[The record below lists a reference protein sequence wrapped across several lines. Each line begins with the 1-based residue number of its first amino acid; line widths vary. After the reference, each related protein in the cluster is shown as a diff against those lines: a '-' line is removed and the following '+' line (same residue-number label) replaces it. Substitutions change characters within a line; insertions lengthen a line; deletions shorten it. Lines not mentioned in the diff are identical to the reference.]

1 MSIQDGTQLASNFN
15 SAMYNIMHSS
25 NITISTIYSMHQAM
39 SADVDVS
46 SLDSARNSVNQLTQA
61 MVRLNSTMDYTS
73 TIRIEPPVPVEEPNG
88 GSDQDIS
95 DNADEQSRFNQLL
108 REGANEAGNL
118 LSSIGDIAKEYMNL
132 ENVKKVLDIS
142 DQMSQTTARLGMM
155 DAAFQETGTGFG
167 STDGLMDA
175 VYKSAQNSRGSFG
188 DMAEIVASFGNNG
201 GDVFG
206 SSAEVVGFT
215 NLLQKQMVIAG
226 VSNPESSE
234 AMLQLSQSFGSG
246 ELGGDELGSIFE
258 QAPELMQNIA
268 DYMGL
273 PLSAVR
279 EMASE
284 GQISAGIL
292 KSAVFAASDE
302 INSKFEQMPM
312 TWEQV
317 MQSLQNTALISF
329 QPVLEKINELINSE
343 GFQHF
348 ANSAMIAIGMVAQ
361 VIMGIFDVIGM
372 VGTVLAENWSWIS
385 PIIYGV
391 VAALALYV
399 IYQGISA
406 AAMAIVTAA
415 QWAWNA
421 AMSASPITWI
431 IILIIA
437 FIALIFAV
445 CNAIAQMT
453 GIANSGFGV
462 ITGGIN
468 VVIQF
473 FKNLGL
479 SVANIAL
486 GIGCAIVALANNI
499 KAAFHNAIC
508 SAQSMFWRLLSTAL
522 TVIAG
527 ICENLNKLPFVEI
540 EYSGLTSAAAEYAA
554 KAREAEGNKKEYTN
568 IADAFHKGASTFNTF
583 EDGWAEDAFNAGASW
598 GDNIASKVS
607 DFFNNGSGSD
617 IGNYPQEGKD
627 YGFAGGGV
635 EDGGGL
641 GGGLGGGIAEGIDG
655 SNTAGNVEDINNS
668 VSVGE
673 EDLKYLRDLAEQ
685 EIVNR
690 YTVAEISIDQ
700 TNNNKISSKMDLDGV
715 VTGLTNAVN
724 EAVGVITEGVHG

>member
-1 MSIQDGTQLASNFN
+1 MSIQDSTQLENNFN
-15 SAMYNIMHSS
+15 SAMYQIMRSA
-25 NITISTIYSMHQAM
+25 NVTISTVYSMHQAM

-46 SLDSARNSVNQLTQA
+46 SLDSARDSVNQLTQA

-73 TIRIEPPVPVEEPNG
+73 TIRIIPPVPAGEPSG
-88 GSDQDIS
+88 GPDPDIS
-95 DNADEQSRFNQLL
+95 GNAGEQSRFNQLL
-108 REGANEAGNL
+108 REGADEAGNL
-118 LSSIGDIAKEYMNL
+118 MSSIGDIAKEYMNL
-132 ENVKKVLDIS
+132 ENVKKVLDLS
-142 DQMSQTTARLGMM
+142 DQMSQTKARLGMM
-155 DAAFQETGTGFG
+155 DAAFQETGNGFG
-167 STDGLMDA
+167 STDGLTEA

-188 DMAEIVASFGNNG
+188 DMAEIVASFGNNS

-215 NLLQKQMVIAG
+215 NLLQKQMVVAG
-226 VSNPESSE
+226 ASAPESSE

-246 ELGGDELGSIFE
+246 ELGSIFE
-258 QAPELMQNIA
+258 QVPELMQNIA

-273 PLSAVR
+273 PLSSVR
-279 EMASE
+279 QMASE
-284 GQISAGIL
+284 RQISADIL

-302 INSKFEQMPM
+302 INAKFEQMPM

-317 MQSLQNTALISF
+317 MQSIQNAALISF
-329 QPVLEKINELINSE
+329 QPVLEWINELINSE
-343 GFQHF
+343 GFQNF
-348 ANSAMIAIGMVAQ
+348 ANNAMVAIGIVGQA
-361 VIMGIFDVIGM
+361 IMWIFDTIGM

-391 VAALALYV
+391 VAALALYA

-406 AAMAIVTAA
+406 AAMAILTAA

-437 FIALIFAV
+437 FIALIFSV
-445 CNAIAQMT
+445 CNAIAKMT

-479 SVANIAL
+479 SIANIAL
-486 GIGCAIVALANNI
+486 GIGYAIAALATNI

-508 SAQSMFWRLLSTAL
+508 SAQAMFWKLLSTAL

-527 ICENLNKLPFVEI
+527 ICENLNKLPFVQI
-540 EYSGLTSAAAEYAA
+540 DYSGLTSKAAEYAA
-554 KAREAEGNKKEYTN
+554 KAREAEGNKKDYTS
-568 IADAFHKGASTFNTF
+568 ISDAFNRGMSTFNTF
-583 EDGWAEDAFNAGASW
+583 EDGWAENAFNAGASW
-598 GDNIASKVS
+598 GDDIAAKVS
-607 DFFNNGSGSD
+607 GFFNSGDDSG
-617 IGNYPQEGKD
+617 IGNFPQGGQD
-627 YGFAGGGV
+627 Y
-635 EDGGGL
+635 GL
-641 GGGLGGGIAEGIDG
+641 GGGAGDSGIGGGTGGGLAGGIPGGIDG
-655 SNTAGNVEDINNS
+655 SNTAGNVEDIKNS

-690 YTVAEISIDQ
+690 FTVAEISIDQ